1 MRGRPI
7 ETPQINP
14 PNLVTEMSER
24 KLHRGHTALLGVV
37 QAGDD
42 CTATLRN
49 GTVAFDHHSQDFLV
63 AWYEDLKGWNLIH
76 AEDFM
81 GKNSKLGEAV
91 SLTDDGRDVLEQ
103 LQQA

>member
-1 MRGRPI
+1 MRPDD
-7 ETPQINP
+7 P
-14 PNLVTEMSER
+14 LKTELAMSER

-37 QAGDD
+37 EAGDE
-42 CTATLRN
+42 CTATLRS

-63 AWYEDLKGWNLIH
+63 GWYEDLKSWNLIQ

-81 GKNSKLGEAV
+81 GKHGKLGETV
-91 SLTDDGRDVLEQ
+91 SLTGDGRDVLEQ